1 MHMKAVKSKVVRHD
15 YQYNLA
21 QAARI
26 LGITRQR
33 AQQLVHAQLLE
44 AQDISIMGGC
54 GLDGHYHKW
63 KISASSIQERL
74 DWMRSVGREVSA

>member
-1 MHMKAVKSKVVRHD
+1 MKTVTSKGVRND

-21 QAARI
+21 QAARL

-33 AQQLVHAQLLE
+33 VQQLVKAKLLDAE
-44 AQDISIMGGC
+44 DVSIMGGC
-54 GLDGHYHKW
+54 GLDRHYRKW

-74 DWMRSVGREVSA
+74 DWMRSVGREVAA

>member
-1 MHMKAVKSKVVRHD
+1 MQAVTSKEVRHD

-21 QAARI
+21 QAAQL

-33 AQQLVHAQLLE
+33 VQQLVHAKLLD
-44 AQDISIMGGC
+44 AQDVSIMGGC
-54 GLDGHYHKW
+54 GLDGHYRKW

-74 DWMRSVGREVSA
+74 DWMRSVGREVAA